1 MTSLPQDLAPAWDDR
16 RLCPDGGCVG
26 VLGLDGRCPLCGR
39 VDATTARPILAAAAA
54 SAPSQAGAASSGER
68 DDSSVGGDLASG
80 AEPKASEVA
89 KAAKAAELDD
99 GGDPWQTR
107 QLCDD
112 GSCIGVVVD
121 GRCTTCGKT
130 PS

>member
-1 MTSLPQDLAPAWDDR
+1 PA
-16 RLCPDGGCVG
+16 
-26 VLGLDGRCPLCGR
+26 
-39 VDATTARPILAAAAA
+39 LAAAAA

-89 KAAKAAELDD
+89 KAAKAAELAELDD

>member
-1 MTSLPQDLAPAWDDR
+1 MTPLPQDLAPAWDDR

-39 VDATTARPILAAAAA
+39 V
-54 SAPSQAGAASSGER
+54 G
-68 DDSSVGGDLASG
+68 VGGDLASG

-89 KAAKAAELDD
+89 KAAKAAELAELDD